1 MNDPD
6 SFSFAYAIK
15 HFFFLTTI
23 MEPVFLPEIN
33 VGTTGLQPLP
43 LQATPRSWKVCF
55 SPEIDILHTYSES
68 LFERPSLL

>member
-15 HFFFLTTI
+15 HFFLTTTDGTS
-23 MEPVFLPEIN
+23 FLPEIN
-33 VGTTGLQPLP
+33 VGTTRLKPSP